1 MTLVPTWQ
9 MSVEQTTDFE
19 ETLIVKMEA
28 KSIVKKVNN
37 LLVNRLSARE
47 KKERRKER
55 KRETASRERTC
66 GKKP

>member
-1 MTLVPTWQ
+1 MAN
-9 MSVEQTTDFE
+9 VEQTTDFE
-19 ETLIVKMEA
+19 ETLIVKMKA

-37 LLVNRLSARE
+37 LLVNRLSAGE
-47 KKERRKER
+47 KKEKRKER